1 MAVLGYP
8 ESITLVNAGEEC
20 ALLSWAA
27 LLLETEVQIDRMDQF
42 EYPNGGC
49 IANPSSTVYRV

>member
-1 MAVLGYP
+1 
-8 ESITLVNAGEEC
+8 
-20 ALLSWAA
+20 
-27 LLLETEVQIDRMDQF
+27 LLETEVQIDRMDQF